1 MRDVSI
7 VACDSYDEGT
17 VLSALRAVLQP
28 IDGLG
33 WVKPGMTVAIKA
45 NLISAMKPD
54 AAATTHPAL
63 IAAMV
68 RLLAERGASAIVGD
82 SPGGPFTA
90 AFLAGVYRA
99 VGLKA
104 AEDAGA
110 RLNRDFSVKEAEY
123 PQAVEAKKFEY
134 TAWLDSADAIIDLCK
149 LKTHG
154 MMAMTGAAKNLF
166 GVIPGLTKGAYHY
179 RFPDETRFAEMIVDL
194 NAYFKPR
201 LCVTDAVYAMEGNGP
216 TQGTPR
222 KIGALLA
229 CECPHSVDLLSAK
242 LIGLTVRDVPTLAAA
257 VRRGLI
263 PEQAEALT
271 VYGDPEAFVC
281 ADFERI
287 RHFHA
292 IEFYGTGRGKL
303 HRFMGR
309 AARLALETKPAVR
322 AEECIGC
329 GKCAQICPAG
339 AIVMEKR
346 LPRIDRKKCIRCFCC
361 QELCPKGAMK
371 PKRPALARALDGA
384 RK

>member
-7 VACDSYDEGT
+7 VACDSYDEET

-28 IDGLG
+28 IGGLC
-33 WVKPGMTVAIKA
+33 WVKPGMTVAIKV

-99 VGLKA
+99 AGLKT

-134 TAWLDSADAIIDLCK
+134 TAWLDSADVIIDLCK

-229 CECPHSVDLLSAK
+229 SECPHSVDLLSAK
-242 LIGLTVRDVPTLAAA
+242 LIGLTARDVPTLAAA

-271 VYGDPEAFVC
+271 VHGDPDAFVC
-281 ADFERI
+281 PDFERI

-292 IEFYGTGRGKL
+292 IEFYGTGKGRM
-303 HRFMGR
+303 HRFLGR

-322 AEECIGC
+322 ADECVGC
-329 GKCAQICPAG
+329 GKCAQVCPAG
-339 AIVMEKR
+339 AIVMEKQ

-371 PKRPALARALDGA
+371 PKRPALARVLDGA